1 MKKVLF
7 IALGITTLSACVQ
20 APIYP
25 PMTESEMVAATCR
38 DLWKDSE
45 RLNRE
50 INNIR
55 YKYQAD
61 VPTGRDAEVL
71 DAAQTRLNQVRELSV
86 QKMCTFG

>member
-7 IALGITTLSACVQ
+7 IALGITALSACVQ

-25 PMTESEMVAATCR
+25 PMTE
-38 DLWKDSE
+38 SE

-71 DAAQTRLNQVRELSV
+71 EAAQTRLNQVRELSV